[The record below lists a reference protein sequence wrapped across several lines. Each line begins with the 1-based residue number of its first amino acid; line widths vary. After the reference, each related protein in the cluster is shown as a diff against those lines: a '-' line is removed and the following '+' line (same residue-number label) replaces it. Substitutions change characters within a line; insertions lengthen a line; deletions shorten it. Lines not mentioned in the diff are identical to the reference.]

1 MDHSLFF
8 EADAPVAMIVVAAE
22 SHRIVLA
29 NSHAERLYGYAAE
42 ELVGKGMFE
51 LAVDRQSLIQR
62 MQQALAGGVGGVHRC
77 VHRRCDGKLISV
89 SVAMGICRRSDE
101 MLFVLYILDAS
112 AIERT
117 EQRLEESLFRF
128 KAVADYTY
136 DWESWL
142 DSAGRLVWVNP
153 AVERLSGYTPAECL
167 EMSDY
172 PLPMIVPEDREA
184 VAELIKRAIQGSSGN
199 DVEFRVTHRDGV
211 LRWIGV
217 SWQPLR
223 DADGD
228 AVGVRMS
235 MRDIDD
241 RKGMEQRLRQ
251 YTTELERLVAERAAR
266 IIDLEA
272 ERSRSERLVSLG
284 KLAAAV
290 AHEINNPLAGIKNAF
305 ELLRSQNQENG
316 QQNELWDLVG
326 KEINRMKRVLQ
337 QMTLLYRPST
347 EPPQRLEVNSVIRE
361 LLLLGAGELA
371 ARRLQVHVLD
381 DGRQWYGHLPE
392 IGLRQILHNLLLN
405 AMQASETGG
414 EIQVQLEEL
423 PDTRVAIT
431 IRDFGEGLD
440 ERVRERIFEPFFT
453 TKHAGN
459 RAGSGLGLA
468 ISRTLA
474 AAMGAELDFV
484 RCDGRGAAFRLI
496 LPTGQPPA

>member
-1 MDHSLFF
+1 MDHSFFF
-8 EADAPVAMIVVAAE
+8 ETDAPVAILVVAAE

-29 NSHAERLYGYAAE
+29 NSQSERLYGYRAE
-42 ELVGKGMFE
+42 ELVGRGMFE
-51 LAVDRQSLIQR
+51 LVVDRQALIQR
-62 MQQALAGGVGGVHRC
+62 MQQALAGGSAGVHRC
-77 VHRRCDGKLISV
+77 VHRRVDGKLVSV
-89 SVAMGICRRSDE
+89 SVAMGVCRRSDG
-101 MLFVLYILDAS
+101 MMFVLYILDAS

-117 EQRLEESLFRF
+117 EQRLQESLFRF

-142 DSAGRLVWVNP
+142 DSSGRLVWVNP
-153 AVERLSGYTPAECL
+153 AVQRLSGYTPAECL
-167 EMSDY
+167 EMPDY
-172 PLPMIVPEDREA
+172 PLPMILPEDREA
-184 VAELIKRAIQGSSGN
+184 VAVLIKRAIEGSSGN
-199 DVEFRVTHRDGV
+199 DVEFRVARPDGQM
-211 LRWIGV
+211 RWIAV

-251 YTTELERLVAERAAR
+251 YNTELERLVEARAAR

-305 ELLRSQNQENG
+305 ELLRSQNRENSE
-316 QQNELWDLVG
+316 QAELWDLVG
-326 KEINRMKRVLQ
+326 KEISRMKRVLQ

-347 EPPQRLEVNSVIRE
+347 EPPQRLDLNGLVRE
-361 LLLLGAGELA
+361 LLLLAGGELD
-371 ARRLQVHVLD
+371 ARRLRVKVLD
-381 DGRQWYGHLPE
+381 DDRQWYGQLPE

-405 AMQASETGG
+405 AMEASETGG
-414 EIQVQLEEL
+414 EIQVQLSEI
-423 PDTRVAIT
+423 PGGQVAIT
-431 IRDFGEGLD
+431 VRDFGDGLD
-440 ERVRERIFEPFFT
+440 DRVRERIFEPFFT
-453 TKHAGN
+453 TKHSAN
-459 RAGSGLGLA
+459 RPGSGLGLA

-484 RCDGRGAAFRLI
+484 RCDGRGAAFRLT
-496 LPTGQPPA
+496 LPTVKSQQ